1 VTVSQ
6 TPTTYYL
13 PLSPPK
19 IEKVDVTVKVITPDI
34 TNKMNADVATG
45 NKMPYVYFGFSE
57 SDYLKYAIWQETVLS
72 YIIQQNAIIDY
83 YKDILNK
90 NNINLDEPK
99 EGEK

>member
-1 VTVSQ
+1 
-6 TPTTYYL
+6 
-13 PLSPPK
+13 
-19 IEKVDVTVKVITPDI
+19 
-34 TNKMNADVATG
+34 
-45 NKMPYVYFGFSE
+45 
-57 SDYLKYAIWQETVLS
+57 LS